1 MGSRNNKSPKA
12 SSRKSLNN
20 TGSANSSGIT
30 QAMINDI
37 VSNPVDP
44 NDIQAQSTSNII
56 SNFSALSEDEQAQ
69 AIINGISQD
78 VPDFLSDSDF
88 QKFMYSNGIDGTP
101 QIVNDSAL
109 DSIGGIEIY
118 RTVNSV
124 YDRYNDVGYT
134 GLEIAQQLQYGDF
147 TRFSDTG
154 GSAYGRGL
162 YFSNDY
168 NGSSA
173 YGNVNNNVNK
183 TAMVRAKLNSNA
195 KIIDYYNAY
204 QGMGNEIRKQTTLG
218 KALGKVKDSASRTSM
233 YALAKGY
240 NVLVSDTNFSR
251 DTYVNV
257 LDRSALTMSD
267 TVKAINRNG
276 SWQ

>member
-20 TGSANSSGIT
+20 TGSVNSSGIT
-30 QAMINDI
+30 QAMLNDV
-37 VSNPVDP
+37 VSKPVDP
-44 NDIQAQSTSNII
+44 NDIQAQSTSNVI

-168 NGSSA
+168 SGSSS
-173 YGNVNNNVNK
+173 YGNVHNNVNK

-195 KIIDYYNAY
+195 KIMDYSSARR
-204 QGMGNEIRKQTTLG
+204 GVSNEVAKGTTLG
-218 KALGKVKDSASRTSM
+218 KALNKINDSRSAVSI

-240 NVLVSDTNFSR
+240 NVLVSDTNFGR

-276 SWQ
+276 SW

>member
-30 QAMINDI
+30 QAMINDV
-37 VSNPVDP
+37 VSKPVDP
-44 NDIQAQSTSNII
+44 NDIQAQSTSNVI

-88 QKFMYSNGIDGTP
+88 QKFMYNNGIDGIP
-101 QIVNDSAL
+101 QIVSDSAL

-124 YDRYNDVGYT
+124 YDRYNDVGYS

-173 YGNVNNNVNK
+173 YGNVHNNVSK

-195 KIIDYYNAY
+195 KIMDYYNARS
-204 QGMGNEIRKQTTLG
+204 GASNEISKGTTLG
-218 KALGKVKDSASRTSM
+218 KALSKVNDTRSQASI

-257 LDRSALTMSD
+257 LDRSVLTMSD
-267 TVKAINRNG
+267 TVKATNRNG
-276 SWQ
+276 SW